1 MNTTK
6 YEKTLKELMLG
17 KCWEYLHDNFHK
29 FSESN
34 KIKVSLAL
42 LQKDMPNK
50 MEGGFNVTQ
59 MPTVK
64 IDDKPMEVNLG
75 G

>member
-17 KCWEYLHDNFHK
+17 KCWEYLNDNFHK
-29 FSESN
+29 FTEAN